1 MLGRVACRRPGS
13 GAFLFMCR
21 MLALAATMLVASV
34 AAGAA
39 DAQIRAAPPAVTAA
53 PARSAPAAQPQAPAP
68 PRKASPAERAAADR
82 LDPLARAAFW
92 AHEVTGD
99 PMDAVAGVHLASSL
113 RAIHQFPEAADAARQ
128 VLVAHSD
135 NLDALLEDA
144 RALIAQNQGFY
155 AIEPLKQA
163 QALAPR
169 DWRVASLMGVA
180 LTQVRRDADADAAW
194 RQALSLSP
202 DNPAVLSNMAMAL
215 ADRGQAAEAE
225 VLLRRAAAQPAA
237 GLQVRQNLTL
247 VLGIEG
253 KLGEAEKLLREDLP
267 PEEADANLDY
277 LRALTAKPSAPA
289 ATQRTWQTVKGAEG

>member
-1 MLGRVACRRPGS
+1 
-13 GAFLFMCR
+13 MCR
-21 MLALAATMLVASV
+21 MPALAATVLAAAL

-39 DAQIRAAPPAVTAA
+39 QAQSQTPPPVAAKAAAATPPTAA
-53 PARSAPAAQPQAPAP
+53 AAKA
-68 PRKASPAERAAADR
+68 PRKATAEERAAADR

-92 AHEVTGD
+92 AHEVTAD
-99 PMDAVAGVHLASSL
+99 PLDPVAGVHLAASL
-113 RAIHQFPEAADAARQ
+113 RAIHQFSEAADAARQ
-128 VLVAHSD
+128 VLVAHPD
-135 NLDALLEDA
+135 NLDALLETA
-144 RALIAQNQGFY
+144 RALIAENQGFY
-155 AIEPLKQA
+155 AIEPLKHA

-169 DWRVASLMGVA
+169 DWRFASLMGVA

-194 RQALSLSP
+194 RQALALSP

-225 VLLRRAAAQPAA
+225 ALLRRAAAQPSA

-247 VLGIEG
+247 VLGIQG

-277 LRALTAKPSAPA
+277 LRAITAKPSAPA
-289 ATQRTWQTVKGAEG
+289 TNQRTWQTVKGAVE

>member
-1 MLGRVACRRPGS
+1 M
-13 GAFLFMCR
+13 
-21 MLALAATMLVASV
+21 
-34 AAGAA
+34 
-39 DAQIRAAPPAVTAA
+39 
-53 PARSAPAAQPQAPAP
+53 
-68 PRKASPAERAAADR
+68 
-82 LDPLARAAFW
+82 DP
-92 AHEVTGD
+92 
-99 PMDAVAGVHLASSL
+99 VAGVHLASSL

-128 VLVAHSD
+128 VLVAHPN
-135 NLDALLEDA
+135 NLDALLENA

-155 AIEPLKQA
+155 AIDPLRHA
-163 QALAPR
+163 QTIAPK
-169 DWRVASLMGVA
+169 DWRPASMMGVA

-194 RQALSLSP
+194 RQALALSP

-225 VLLRRAAAQPAA
+225 ALLRRAAAQPSA

-267 PEEADANLDY
+267 PDEADANLDY

-289 ATQRTWQTVKGAEG
+289 ASQRTWQTVKGAGGA